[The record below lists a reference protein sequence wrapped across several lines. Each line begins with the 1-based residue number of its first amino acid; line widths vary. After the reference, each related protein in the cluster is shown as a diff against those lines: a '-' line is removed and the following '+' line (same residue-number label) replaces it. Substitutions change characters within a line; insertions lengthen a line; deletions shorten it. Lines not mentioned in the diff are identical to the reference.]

1 MKKLYSVLAL
11 WLLNG
16 LVFAQTANANL
27 SDVEPVSPFGV
38 YAFVIIFFGMII
50 GVVWHMWKGDKDPA
64 SAGPKK
70 Q

>member
-16 LVFAQTANANL
+16 LAFAQTANANL

-50 GVVWHMWKGDKDPA
+50 GVVWYMWKGDKDPA